1 MNIDRDPRMTRAD
14 GRMAAFATAAALTV
28 ALTATIALLP
38 AGVSAAPLPP
48 LTDTPTWVSPVAPDP
63 ARTVK
68 NAVQGLDYLLAD
80 AQTRVA
86 PDGTRQAFRHYAMRV
101 RTTKGLDQAG
111 QVEIEWDP
119 AYQRL
124 QLHQI
129 RVLRDGRWLPWRDRA
144 SARTLDRE
152 PEAEQ
157 RIYDGRKTLLLQL
170 DDIRVGDVLDYAYS
184 VNGWNPVYAGKQFGG
199 FSLDY
204 GSPVA
209 RIHSRLVLPTGR
221 EVIVRAAPGTP
232 EPRRSAAGGQQ
243 DMVWDANDVPAV
255 RREDNTPSWYDPWS
269 EVRWTEFR
277 DWGDVAR
284 WGAPLYQPPARLSPA
299 LRAEVD
305 RIAGAFTAPAE
316 RAAAALR
323 LVQEQVRYLSISMG
337 TGSHAPRAPD
347 RVFAQ
352 RFGDCKDKSLLTVTL
367 MRALGLQANVA
378 LVHTELREKLADA
391 LPSAG
396 AFDHAIVQ
404 AVVDG
409 KTHWL
414 DPTQA
419 PQRAPLDRIAPADF
433 GQALVLS
440 PQTTGLTRMETGESA
455 LYRRRIAVVFDLGK
469 GPGHRAGFEVTTRYE
484 GLAAERM
491 RNGNFSENLP
501 EYESKALKYYANYT
515 RLAGIKPLAAMDWVD
530 DEQANVVTTHE
541 RYDIDDPWERDKHG
555 APSKAGLPS
564 PEMVDLLR
572 KPEIA
577 LRKQPLSFSRRE
589 ELIMRV
595 EERVPAFWAPMEK
608 DSDIRIF
615 QAQAFSYERE
625 FRKEGHSVH
634 LTQTFRSK
642 SDHVP
647 VDQLADHART
657 MDQAS
662 DWVGH
667 DLTWNG
673 GQRQTSDGAT
683 PWGRFAAAVAGG
695 LIFWTAAGYIG
706 TWVRRR
712 RASPERVAPETAV
725 IPGVVI
731 LPAPLLS
738 VAPPSPPAHRSPDA
752 PSPPDRR

>member
-1 MNIDRDPRMTRAD
+1 
-14 GRMAAFATAAALTV
+14 MAAV
-28 ALTATIALLP
+28 ALAATMAVAVAAPLALLP
-38 AGVSAAPLPP
+38 ADISAAPLPA
-48 LTDTPTWVSPVAPDP
+48 LADTPAWVSPVAPDP
-63 ARTVK
+63 TRTVK
-68 NAVQGLDYLLAD
+68 NAVQGMDYLLAD
-80 AQTRVA
+80 SQTRVA
-86 PDGTRQAFRHYAMRV
+86 PDGTRQNFRHFAMRV
-101 RTTKGLDQAG
+101 RTTKGLDHAG
-111 QVEIEWDP
+111 QVDIEWDP
-119 AYQRL
+119 TYQRL

-129 RVLRDGRWLPWRDRA
+129 RVLRDGRWLPWRDRV

-170 DDIRVGDVLDYAYS
+170 DDIRVGDVLEYAYT

-209 RIHSRLVLPTGR
+209 RIHNRLVWPTGR
-221 EVIVRAAPGTP
+221 DVVVRASPGTP
-232 EPRRSAAGGQQ
+232 EPRRSVGGGQQ
-243 DMVWDANDVPAV
+243 ELVWDATDVPAV
-255 RREDNTPSWYDPWS
+255 QREDHTPSWFDPWS

-284 WGAPLYQPPARLSPA
+284 WGAPLYQPPAKLSPA

-305 RIAGAFTAPAE
+305 RIAGAYAAPAE

-323 LVQEQVRYLSISMG
+323 LAQEQVRYLSISMG

-352 RFGDCKDKSLLTVTL
+352 RFGDCKDKSLLTVSL

-378 LVHTELREKLADA
+378 LVHTEMREKLADA

-396 AFDHAIVQ
+396 VFDHAIVQ

-409 KTHWL
+409 KTYWL
-414 DPTQA
+414 DPTQP

-440 PQTTGLTRMETGESA
+440 PQTTGLTRMETGDA
-455 LYRRRIAVVFDLGK
+455 AIFRRRIAVVFDLAK

-491 RNGNFSENLP
+491 RNGSFSENLP
-501 EYESKALKYYANYT
+501 EYASKALKYYANYT
-515 RLAGIKPLAAMDWVD
+515 RLAGIKPLAPLAWQD

-577 LRKQPLSFSRRE
+577 LRKQPLSFGRGE

-595 EERVPAFWAPMEK
+595 EERVPASWTPMEK
-608 DSDIRIF
+608 DSDVRTF
-615 QAQAFSYERE
+615 QAQAFSYLRE
-625 FRKEGHSVH
+625 FRMEGHSVH

-647 VDQLADHART
+647 VDQLAAHAKT
-657 MDQAS
+657 LDQAA
-662 DWVGH
+662 DWIGH
-667 DLTWNG
+667 DLSWDLQDRSRSG
-673 GQRQTSDGAT
+673 GSGSLGKGILALVGMLALWIGAYHGSN
-683 PWGRFAAAVAGG
+683 WLSRRRLDASLARNAAANS
-695 LIFWTAAGYIG
+695 
-706 TWVRRR
+706 
-712 RASPERVAPETAV
+712 ASPHA
-725 IPGVVI
+725 
-731 LPAPLLS
+731 
-738 VAPPSPPAHRSPDA
+738 PAHRSPET
-752 PSPPDRR
+752 PST

>member
-1 MNIDRDPRMTRAD
+1 MIIDRAPRATGAS
-14 GRMAAFATAAALTV
+14 GRMAAFARTAAVTV
-28 ALTATIALLP
+28 ALAAPMALLP
-38 AGVSAAPLPP
+38 AGVSAAPLPA

-80 AQTRVA
+80 VQTRVA

-144 SARTLDRE
+144 AARTLDRE

-170 DDIRVGDVLDYAYS
+170 DDIRVGDVLEYAYT

-209 RIHSRLVLPTGR
+209 RIHNRLVLPTGR
-221 EVIVRAAPGTP
+221 EFVVRTPPGTP
-232 EPRRSAAGGQQ
+232 GPRRNVGSSQQ
-243 DMVWDANDVPAV
+243 ELVWDADDVPAV
-255 RREDNTPSWYDPWS
+255 RREDNTPSWFDPWS
-269 EVRWTEFR
+269 EVRWTEFQN
-277 DWGDVAR
+277 WGDVAR
-284 WGAPLYQPPARLSPA
+284 WGAPLYQPPAKLSPA

-305 RIAGAFTAPAE
+305 RIAGAYAAPAE

-323 LVQEQVRYLSISMG
+323 LAQEQVRYLSISMG

-352 RFGDCKDKSLLTVTL
+352 RFGDCKDKSLLTVSL
-367 MRALGLQANVA
+367 MRALGLEANVA
-378 LVHTELREKLADA
+378 LVHTEMREKLADS
-391 LPSAG
+391 LPSASV
-396 AFDHAIVQ
+396 FDHAIVQ

-409 KTHWL
+409 KTYWL
-414 DPTQA
+414 DPTQP
-419 PQRAPLDRIAPADF
+419 PQRASLDRIAPADF

-440 PQTTGLTRMETGESA
+440 PQTIGLTRMENGESA
-455 LYRRRIAVVFDLGK
+455 LYRRQIAVVFDLGK

-501 EYESKALKYYANYT
+501 EYESKALKYYAKFT
-515 RLAGIKPLAAMDWVD
+515 RLAGIQPLAAMEWVD

-541 RYDIDDPWERDKHG
+541 RYDIDDPWQRDKHG
-555 APSKAGLPS
+555 APSTAGLPS

-595 EERVPAFWAPMEK
+595 EERVPASWTPMEK
-608 DSDIRIF
+608 DSDVRTF
-615 QAQAFSYERE
+615 QAQAFSYQRE
-625 FRKEGHSVH
+625 FRMEGHRVH

-647 VDQLADHART
+647 VDQLADHVKT
-657 MDQAS
+657 MDQAA

-667 DLTWNG
+667 DLSWDIQARSRSG
-673 GQRQTSDGAT
+673 GSGSVGKGLLALIGLLVVWIGAYHGAN
-683 PWGRFAAAVAGG
+683 WLSRRRLDASLARNAAANAAAANA
-695 LIFWTAAGYIG
+695 AAGSAG
-706 TWVRRR
+706 SASAGAE
-712 RASPERVAPETAV
+712 RA
-725 IPGVVI
+725 G
-731 LPAPLLS
+731 
-738 VAPPSPPAHRSPDA
+738 
-752 PSPPDRR
+752 